1 MLILHYQG
9 KQDDRALTNINREID
24 RHSPE
29 NKKVQVSYTG
39 TKLGSK
45 INAKDVTK
53 KEQQHD
59 LVCSVKCPLEICDE
73 SCNGEIERR
82 LAERVS
88 DHSVR
93 DKSSPM
99 YKYSIEKVHP
109 TVKLQDFEV
118 LSIQKEGFKGTFH

>member
-1 MLILHYQG
+1 M
-9 KQDDRALTNINREID
+9 
-24 RHSPE
+24 S
-29 NKKVQVSYTG
+29 
-39 TKLGSK
+39 
-45 INAKDVTK
+45 
-53 KEQQHD
+53 
-59 LVCSVKCPLEICDE
+59 LEICDE

-93 DKSSPM
+93 DQSSPM